1 MSTQTDSSSL
11 SSDFKEIVAEQYEYR
26 ELLYQITLRD
36 LKLRYKQTVMG
47 FGWAVFMPLLNTA
60 MFSVIFTRVAPIE
73 TPVPYPLFAFCG
85 LAVWNFFASSVKFA
99 ANSLSSNVNLVAKVY
114 FPKEIFP
121 ISAVLVC
128 AVDFLVSCVLLAAL
142 MAWYGITPGLSIVAF
157 PLVLLVNVLFA
168 AAVGLVVAMANLF
181 YRDVKYL
188 MEAVLTVWMF
198 ATSVVY
204 PVGEIGGTTGR
215 LLKFNPMTPIVD
227 AYRSVIMLGRF
238 PDAAFFVVAVIAIL
252 MLGSAWLIFHRAE
265 YQFAENI

>member
-1 MSTQTDSSSL
+1 MSTPTDTNSL
-11 SSDFKEIVAEQYEYR
+11 SADLKEIVAEQYEYR
-26 ELLYQITLRD
+26 ELLFQITLRD
-36 LKLRYKQTVMG
+36 LKLRYKQTAMG

-60 MFSVIFTRVAPIE
+60 MFSVIFTKVAPLE
-73 TPVPYPLFAFCG
+73 TPVPYPLFAFVG

-121 ISAVLVC
+121 ISAVLVS
-128 AVDFLVSCVLLAAL
+128 AVDFLVSCVLIAVL
-142 MAWYGITPGLSIVAF
+142 MAFFGVTPGVSLLMF
-157 PLVLLVNVLFA
+157 PLVLLVNIVFA
-168 AAVGLVVAMANLF
+168 TAVGLFVAMANLF

-188 MEAVLTVWMF
+188 IEAVLTVWMF

-215 LLKFNPMTPIVD
+215 ILQFNPMTPIVD
-227 AYRSVIMLGRF
+227 AYRSVITLGRF
-238 PDAAFFVVAVIAIL
+238 PGPEFYAVAVL
-252 MLGSAWLIFHRAE
+252 SVVLLGIAWLVFHRAE